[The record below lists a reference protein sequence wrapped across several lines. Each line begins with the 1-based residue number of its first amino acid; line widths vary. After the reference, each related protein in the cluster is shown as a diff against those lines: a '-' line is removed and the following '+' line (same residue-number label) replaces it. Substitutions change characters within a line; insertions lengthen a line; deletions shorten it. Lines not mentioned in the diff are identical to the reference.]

1 MNKTLGI
8 YNRLAKMPFGKYIVI
23 RALTFKAPYFG
34 TIRPLI
40 IAAGHGSCTTEMRD
54 RRAVHNHLGTIHAIA
69 MCNMCELT
77 GGLAIEFA
85 IPAHLRWIPKQM
97 TVQYL
102 KKAKGK
108 LTAHSEL
115 KEKSLSPGDVSVPVE
130 IRDNAGDVVTRAEIM
145 MYVSPRPD
153 TSRPAVSS

>member
-8 YNRLAKMPFGKYIVI
+8 YNRLAKMPFGKYIVS

-40 IAAGHGSCTTEMRD
+40 IAAGPGLCTTEMRD

-85 IPAHLRWIPKQM
+85 VPAHLRWIPKQM
-97 TVQYL
+97 TVHYL

-115 KEKSLSPGDVSVPVE
+115 KEESLTPGDVSVPVE
-130 IRDNAGDVVTRAEIM
+130 IKDNAGDVVTRAEIT
-145 MYVSPRPD
+145 MYVSSRPD
-153 TSRPAVSS
+153 EKRPAVS

>member
-8 YNRLAKMPFGKYIVI
+8 YNRLAKIPFGKYIVS
-23 RALTFKAPYFG
+23 RVLTFKAPYFG

-40 IAAGHGSCTTEMRD
+40 IAAGPGLCTTEMPD

-85 IPAHLRWIPKQM
+85 VPAHLRWIPKQM

-115 KEKSLSPGDVSVPVE
+115 KEKFISPGDVSVPIE
-130 IRDNAGDVVTRAEIM
+130 IKDNAGDVVTRAEIM
-145 MYVSPRPD
+145 MYVSPRTD
-153 TSRPAVSS
+153 EKRPKLS